1 MDKVEARS
9 PRTGAGSSSAPVPFS
24 ISPQQLPEDPKELE
38 KVFNSLPIQSQL
50 DFISRARGK
59 ERLHYL
65 LLLKNPEPIV
75 QQLPGLEIF
84 LTVKE
89 VGEKDALPL
98 ISLTTPEQFQFLL
111 DLDLW
116 KKDALNSEKTLHW
129 LEILLE
135 TGERKIAQFI
145 HSAGP
150 EFMTL
155 LLKPFLRVTTL
166 EGEPVEVEEQAP
178 HFTLDQYYFVRFIGK
193 GTREILEPFL
203 KIFSLI
209 DTEAYRRLMEGFNSE
224 IESEL
229 EETAYRLRNG
239 RLAEFGFPEFEEAL
253 EIYRF
258 VHPDSPIFNERT
270 APAESPMESRKSQAA
285 FYLIFLDEAPFFS
298 SILAKIDNP
307 LEQDRVKVEMAAL
320 CNKAMIA
327 EAMDLSDPKE
337 IERISKKVFHYLNM
351 GLQYLSREEETRA
364 LDILHFLPLQ
374 KLFQCGVSL
383 TLLLKRKAETL
394 LRGRW
399 FEGDRENLILLDSPY
414 LERFEGVLK
423 KRPEL
428 HRKEKAEDFKDLRD
442 LRETEDLLCIVTAA
456 VDFLEKQLGVSPRSL
471 KKLDLG
477 ECHPQDWREMTLSTL
492 FLTAIANQVLKG
504 SFRFEAIER
513 ARLND
518 LFSLI
523 FERDEQRKA
532 VIRMEIKRSL
542 KDRFDSI
549 ESDEDKRNHLLAFRD
564 FCLDLLEE
572 EFGNIHPGEEIDPR
586 FLKGLLIC
594 K

>member
-9 PRTGAGSSSAPVPFS
+9 SRTGAGPSSAPVPFS

-166 EGEPVEVEEQAP
+166 EGEPVEVEEQVP
-178 HFTLDQYYFVRFIGK
+178 GFTLDQYYFVHFIGK

-209 DTEAYRRLMEGFNSE
+209 DT
-224 IESEL
+224 
-229 EETAYRLRNG
+229 
-239 RLAEFGFPEFEEAL
+239 
-253 EIYRF
+253 
-258 VHPDSPIFNERT
+258 
-270 APAESPMESRKSQAA
+270 
-285 FYLIFLDEAPFFS
+285 
-298 SILAKIDNP
+298 
-307 LEQDRVKVEMAAL
+307 
-320 CNKAMIA
+320 
-327 EAMDLSDPKE
+327 
-337 IERISKKVFHYLNM
+337 
-351 GLQYLSREEETRA
+351 
-364 LDILHFLPLQ
+364 
-374 KLFQCGVSL
+374 
-383 TLLLKRKAETL
+383 
-394 LRGRW
+394 
-399 FEGDRENLILLDSPY
+399 
-414 LERFEGVLK
+414 
-423 KRPEL
+423 
-428 HRKEKAEDFKDLRD
+428 
-442 LRETEDLLCIVTAA
+442 
-456 VDFLEKQLGVSPRSL
+456 
-471 KKLDLG
+471 
-477 ECHPQDWREMTLSTL
+477 
-492 FLTAIANQVLKG
+492 
-504 SFRFEAIER
+504 
-513 ARLND
+513 
-518 LFSLI
+518 
-523 FERDEQRKA
+523 
-532 VIRMEIKRSL
+532 
-542 KDRFDSI
+542 
-549 ESDEDKRNHLLAFRD
+549 
-564 FCLDLLEE
+564 
-572 EFGNIHPGEEIDPR
+572 
-586 FLKGLLIC
+586 
-594 K
+594 